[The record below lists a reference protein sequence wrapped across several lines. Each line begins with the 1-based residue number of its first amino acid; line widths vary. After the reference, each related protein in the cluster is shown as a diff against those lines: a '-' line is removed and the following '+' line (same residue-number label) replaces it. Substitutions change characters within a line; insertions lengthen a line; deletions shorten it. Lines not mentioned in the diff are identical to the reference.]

1 MFWYAHCIAFISVFL
16 GFLRS
21 QSGLFT
27 YEKDDEILRDAIMTG
42 LLAAPATAVLV
53 ADASTA
59 DLGLVLMS
67 ASMMAFFVNAA
78 MENKCASVLSFLVSI
93 SSACLIQC
101 GII

>member
-21 QSGLFT
+21 QSGLFSD
-27 YEKDDEILRDAIMTG
+27 EKADVIKRDTIMTI

-53 ADASTA
+53 ADASTT

-78 MENKCASVLSFLVSI
+78 MENKLASIFSFVMSI
-93 SSACLIQC
+93 SSFGLIQC